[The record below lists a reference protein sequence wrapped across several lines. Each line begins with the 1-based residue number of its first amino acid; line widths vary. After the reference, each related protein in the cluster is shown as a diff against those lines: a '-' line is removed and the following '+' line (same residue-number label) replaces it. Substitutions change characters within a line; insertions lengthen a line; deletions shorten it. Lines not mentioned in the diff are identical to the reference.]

1 MTMIHFKVIPGL
13 AVAWR
18 QLPGDG
24 PVLLPAAS
32 VRRGLVDGGGHG
44 LLSVPELAINV
55 SFPDDRQAS
64 DRSPTDAMAVPA
76 SSYGGFWTK
85 DCVPATSRPPA
96 QV

>member
-44 LLSVPELAINV
+44 LLGVPQLALSV
-55 SFPDDRQAS
+55 SSPDDRQAV
-64 DRSPTDAMAVPA
+64 RLQPYQRNGRARTVLWQFL
-76 SSYGGFWTK
+76 GQK
-85 DCVPATSRPPA
+85 L